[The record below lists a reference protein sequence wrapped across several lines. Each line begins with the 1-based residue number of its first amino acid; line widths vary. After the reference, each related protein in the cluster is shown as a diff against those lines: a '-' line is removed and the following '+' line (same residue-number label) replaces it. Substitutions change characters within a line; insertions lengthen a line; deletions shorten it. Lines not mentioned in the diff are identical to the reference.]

1 MDWNRMDEHA
11 EIRTLQVACKCFH
24 WGEVRFKEVWKV
36 SRKQLLF
43 KLSSTPITLDEKGK
57 WLKNFYNQLHD
68 VEMPSLLHKW
78 CAQKASKK
86 RSLELMSRP
95 PKKRLRLR
103 YAVGDFVA
111 VKPAEKGMLDALVW
125 IAQIVKIT
133 EENILVDWYELSS
146 RGATLTFVKGS
157 DPAMGEITFD
167 SILMPVHIIGT
178 RMMDREEYLRCVAK
192 SLEFFPSIYICKI
205 ADL

>member
-1 MDWNRMDEHA
+1 
-11 EIRTLQVACKCFH
+11 
-24 WGEVRFKEVWKV
+24 
-36 SRKQLLF
+36 
-43 KLSSTPITLDEKGK
+43 
-57 WLKNFYNQLHD
+57 
-68 VEMPSLLHKW
+68 MPSLLHKW